1 MIGLSIIAALL
12 FVVML
17 IAVIGKYGIPEMV
30 SSIYYLL
37 GKSGWVF
44 QVVMMSVGML
54 MLMCLLDCEK
64 GVQCLAFLACGGL
77 MFVGA
82 APRFMNEDRGVHKAA
97 AMISA
102 MTGIGWCLSANFIMT
117 IAAIIAYV
125 ICIAYMR
132 LRKYALFI
140 AEVAAIGWTFLT
152 YWGLSL
158 GII

>member
-17 IAVIGKYGIPEMV
+17 FVVIKKCGVPEMV

-82 APRFMNEDRGVHKAA
+82 APRFLDESERKVHKTGAI
-97 AMISA
+97 ISA
-102 MTGIGWCLSANFIMT
+102 VASIGWCLTVNWRIVVALLGW
-117 IAAIIAYV
+117 YV
-125 ICIAYMR
+125 VYWACRSEDDHPWLM
-132 LRKYALFI
+132 
-140 AEVAAIGWTFLT
+140 AEVTAIWMVLLTFWST
-152 YWGLSL
+152 VG
-158 GII
+158 

>member
-17 IAVIGKYGIPEMV
+17 FVVIEEYGVPEMV

-54 MLMCLLDCEK
+54 MLMCLLDCGK

-97 AMISA
+97 ATICA
-102 MTGIGWCLSANFIMT
+102 MAGIGWCLTVNWRIVVALLGW
-117 IAAIIAYV
+117 YV
-125 ICIAYMR
+125 VYWACRSEDDHPWLM
-132 LRKYALFI
+132 
-140 AEVAAIGWTFLT
+140 AEVTAIWMVLLTFWST
-152 YWGLSL
+152 VG
-158 GII
+158 